1 MFSSNQI
8 DLLCNFFVKNI
19 PSMKSPT
26 FAGGT
31 NSATATG
38 RRFKKGTEFLD
49 LENFDVEVYDPS
61 VPGGS
66 NTVTGRL
73 LESWGQVLLK
83 RWTKE
88 EKKENKNGREEN
100 LFANLGLVRMAWG
113 LLWEEVKLKYARLVS
128 QIQERVEDGDVLT
141 FSFLG
146 LEFWGQFRF
155 QPP

>member
-1 MFSSNQI
+1 
-8 DLLCNFFVKNI
+8 
-19 PSMKSPT
+19 MKSQT
-26 FAGGT
+26 LTGGT

-73 LESWGQVLLK
+73 LESWGQTLK
-83 RWTKE
+83 RWTTGE
-88 EKKENKNGREEN
+88 EEEKNGRGEDF
-100 LFANLGLVRMAWG
+100 FANLKLVRIAWG
-113 LLWEEVKLKYARLVS
+113 LFWEEVKLKYARLVS

>member
-1 MFSSNQI
+1 MW
-8 DLLCNFFVKNI
+8 
-19 PSMKSPT
+19 
-26 FAGGT
+26 
-31 NSATATG
+31 
-38 RRFKKGTEFLD
+38 KGTEFLD

-73 LESWGQVLLK
+73 LESWGQTLK
-83 RWTKE
+83 QWTTGEKE
-88 EKKENKNGREEN
+88 EKKEREEDF
-100 LFANLGLVRMAWG
+100 FANLGLVRMAWG

-141 FSFLG
+141 FNFLG

>member
-19 PSMKSPT
+19 PSMKSQT

-73 LESWGQVLLK
+73 LESWGQTLK
-83 RWTKE
+83 QWTTGEKE
-88 EKKENKNGREEN
+88 EKNGREEDF
-100 LFANLGLVRMAWG
+100 FANLGLVRMAWG

-146 LEFWGQFRF
+146 LEFLGQFMF

>member
-19 PSMKSPT
+19 PSMKSQT

-73 LESWGQVLLK
+73 LESWGQTLK
-83 RWTKE
+83 QWATGEEEEKNGKE
-88 EKKENKNGREEN
+88 ENF
-100 LFANLGLVRMAWG
+100 FANLKLVGMAWG

>member
-1 MFSSNQI
+1 MGQLTTQSV
-8 DLLCNFFVKNI
+8 LLLTALETIGAAGGGNNI
-19 PSMKSPT
+19 TLVVTATRSTATATGGTST
-26 FAGGT
+26 STGGT

-88 EKKENKNGREEN
+88 EKKENENRRE
-100 LFANLGLVRMAWG
+100 
-113 LLWEEVKLKYARLVS
+113 
-128 QIQERVEDGDVLT
+128 
-141 FSFLG
+141 
-146 LEFWGQFRF
+146 
-155 QPP
+155 

>member
-1 MFSSNQI
+1 
-8 DLLCNFFVKNI
+8 
-19 PSMKSPT
+19 MKSQT

-73 LESWGQVLLK
+73 LESWGQTLK
-83 RWTKE
+83 QWTTGEGE
-88 EKKENKNGREEN
+88 EKNGREEN
-100 LFANLGLVRMAWG
+100 FFANLKLVRMAWG

-128 QIQERVEDGDVLT
+128 QIQKRGEDGDVLT

-146 LEFWGQFRF
+146 LEFWGEFRLRR
-155 QPP
+155 P